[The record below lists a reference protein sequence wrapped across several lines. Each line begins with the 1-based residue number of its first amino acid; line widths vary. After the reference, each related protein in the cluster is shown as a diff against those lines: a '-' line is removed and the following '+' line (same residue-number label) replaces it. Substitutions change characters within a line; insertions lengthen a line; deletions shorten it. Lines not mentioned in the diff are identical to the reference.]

1 MPLYCFDIFHLHHCR
16 PVRAVWLKCPRCDA
30 YTRSARD
37 RLRTRTIGRWYP
49 WPGEVETHRIVA
61 LVTERALESKSLGS
75 KSETIEN
82 GPEARAM
89 STGRCFRYCR
99 PLFARPAHRPVRA
112 HKRNL
117 IVPRAVMPR
126 FSVEPLMEVSGKGA
140 TAMFGLPNVAGVDG
154 PREGWQTVD

>member
-1 MPLYCFDIFHLHHCR
+1 MSLYCFDIFHLHQCR
-16 PVRAVWLKCPRCDA
+16 PVRAVWLQYPRCDA
-30 YTRSARD
+30 YTPRTRD

-61 LVTERALESKSLGS
+61 LVTERALESESLGS

-89 STGRCFRYCR
+89 SRGTRFRYCR
-99 PLFARPAHRPVRA
+99 PLFARA

-126 FSVEPLMEVSGKGA
+126 VSVEPLMEVSGKGG
-140 TAMFGLPNVAGVDG
+140 TAIFGLPNVAGVDG
-154 PREGWQTVD
+154 PREGWQTE